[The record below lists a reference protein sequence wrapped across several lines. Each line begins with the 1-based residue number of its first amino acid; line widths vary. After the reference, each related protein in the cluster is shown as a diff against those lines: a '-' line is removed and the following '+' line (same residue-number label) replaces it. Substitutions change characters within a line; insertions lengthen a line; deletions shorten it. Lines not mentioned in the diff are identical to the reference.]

1 MGRLLDTMRRARA
14 ERTYDVRTCDKS
26 DLSDKSP
33 RSNDAKPDFGRLSR
47 FCRNSLESGSRPP
60 QTPEPASGRLR
71 HILYTLDSRCPDHV
85 EHHRWRQAVDD
96 GGRFLATWGT
106 QAEALDWTARELF
119 GLHQPPEKPHPS
131 HRRLSRY
138 DETGLIWLLEGR
150 EVVELTE
157 ETAAIRWPGGSI
169 TTYRK
174 NNKPAL
180 GPLGDSLDNF
190 E

>member
-26 DLSDKSP
+26 DISDQSGGIIGTKG
-33 RSNDAKPDFGRLSR
+33 DFGRLSR

-60 QTPEPASGRLR
+60 QTSEPTSGRLR
-71 HILYTLDSRCPDHV
+71 HILDTLDSRCPDHV

-96 GGRFLATWGT
+96 GGRFLATWG
-106 QAEALDWTARELF
+106 AHALVLGWTARELL
-119 GLHQPPEKPHPS
+119 GLHQPPENPHPS
-131 HRRLSRY
+131 YRRLSRY